1 MSSWLIKKI
10 RLAYLI
16 YFDHLSQMYLNISK
30 FILDMH
36 ICVYVHV
43 ESAPVW
49 TRTALHVAA
58 FSGDEQIVQWLLSE
72 GR

>member
-1 MSSWLIKKI
+1 
-10 RLAYLI
+10 
-16 YFDHLSQMYLNISK
+16 
-30 FILDMH
+30 MH
-36 ICVYVHV
+36 ICVCVHV